1 MSGGKL
7 VSKLFS
13 YLKSYWKMVLL
24 APVLMLLE
32 VAMDLLQ
39 PKLMQTIIDEGI
51 ARGDLSFIVKT
62 GLLMIGLAIIGMVG
76 GIGCTIAS
84 SVTAESFAT
93 DLRADLYRKVQSF
106 SFANLDK
113 LKTASLITRLTND
126 VIQVKN
132 IIFMSLRVLI
142 RAPFMCLGGIFMA
155 VIINPRLALILVAAI
170 PLLIL
175 ALVIAIRKGFPLF
188 SIVQKKLDKVNS
200 VMREN
205 LTGIRVVKSFVR
217 DKFEKQRFND
227 ANQDFMEITVKA
239 SRVVALILPAILLIM
254 NLSIVAVLWFGGV
267 QINQGEMQVGQIIA
281 FINYVT
287 QILSSLLMV
296 AFIFMAVSRAK
307 ASADRINEVLETEVD
322 IIDAEGASGSPINL
336 GIVKFENV
344 SFRYQGAQGDPVLK
358 NISFEAKPG
367 ETIAIIGATG
377 SGKSTLTNLIPR
389 LYEPTEG
396 RVLLDGRDIRELK
409 LNTLRKSIGVVLQ
422 ESLLFSGTI
431 ADNIKMGNPDASMDE
446 VILAAKAAQADDFI
460 SNFSEGYETQLGQ
473 RGVNLSGGQKQR
485 LSIARALIKKPKIL
499 ILDDSTSAVD
509 MATEVQIQR
518 SLKQLRNQ
526 STTFII
532 AQRISA
538 VKHADKIL
546 VLEDGEIIAEGNND
560 QLLRSCPLY
569 QEIYRSQIG
578 KEVV

>member
-1 MSGGKL
+1 M
-7 VSKLFS
+7 SKLFS

-24 APVLMLLE
+24 APLLMLLE

-39 PKLMQTIIDEGI
+39 PKLMQTIVDEGI

-84 SVTAESFAT
+84 SITAESFAT

-113 LKTASLITRLTND
+113 IKTASLITRLTND

-155 VIINPRLALILVAAI
+155 VIINPRLALILVVAI

-188 SIVQKKLDKVNS
+188 SLVQKKLDKVNS

-281 FINYVT
+281 FINYLT

-307 ASADRINEVLETEVD
+307 ASADRINEVLKTEVD

-396 RVLLDGRDIRELK
+396 RVLIDGRDIREVK
-409 LNTLRKSIGVVLQ
+409 LNTLRKSVGVVLQ

-446 VILAAKAAQADDFI
+446 VILAAKAAQADGFI
-460 SNFSEGYETQLGQ
+460 CNFSEGYETQLGQ

-518 SLKQLRNQ
+518 SLKQLRDQ

-546 VLEDGEIIAEGNND
+546 VLEDGAIVAEGNND

>member
-1 MSGGKL
+1 M
-7 VSKLFS
+7 SKLFS

-84 SVTAESFAT
+84 SITAESFAT

-281 FINYVT
+281 FINYLT

-358 NISFEAKPG
+358 NITFEAKPG

>member
-1 MSGGKL
+1 M
-7 VSKLFS
+7 SKLFS

-24 APVLMLLE
+24 APLLMLLE

-39 PKLMQTIIDEGI
+39 PKLMQTIVDEGI

-84 SVTAESFAT
+84 SITAESFAT

-113 LKTASLITRLTND
+113 IKTASLITRLTND

-155 VIINPRLALILVAAI
+155 VIINPRLALILVVAI

-188 SIVQKKLDKVNS
+188 SLVQKKLDKVNS

-217 DKFEKQRFND
+217 DKFEKQRFNG

-281 FINYVT
+281 FINYLT

-307 ASADRINEVLETEVD
+307 ASADRINEVLKTEVD

-396 RVLLDGRDIRELK
+396 RVLIDGRDIREVK
-409 LNTLRKSIGVVLQ
+409 LNTLRKSVGVVLQ

-446 VILAAKAAQADDFI
+446 VILAAKAAQADGFI
-460 SNFSEGYETQLGQ
+460 CNFSEGYETQLGQ

-518 SLKQLRNQ
+518 SLKQLRDQ

-546 VLEDGEIIAEGNND
+546 VLEDGAIVAEGNND

>member
-1 MSGGKL
+1 M
-7 VSKLFS
+7 SKLFS

-24 APVLMLLE
+24 APLLMLLE

-39 PKLMQTIIDEGI
+39 PKLMQTIVDEGI

-84 SVTAESFAT
+84 SITAESFAT

-113 LKTASLITRLTND
+113 IKTASLITRLTND
-126 VIQVKN
+126 VILVKN

-155 VIINPRLALILVAAI
+155 VIINPRLALILVVAI

-281 FINYVT
+281 FINYLT

-307 ASADRINEVLETEVD
+307 ASADRINEVLETKVD

-396 RVLLDGRDIRELK
+396 RVLIDGRDIRELK

-431 ADNIKMGNPDASMDE
+431 TDNIKMGNPDASMDE
-446 VILAAKAAQADDFI
+446 VILAAKAAQADGFI
-460 SNFSEGYETQLGQ
+460 GNFSEGYETQLGQ

-518 SLKQLRNQ
+518 SLKQLRDQ

-546 VLEDGEIIAEGNND
+546 VLEDGEIVAEGNND